1 MGALFIDRIGGA
13 LIFPF
18 LSLYVTAKFGVG
30 MTEVGSMFA
39 VHSLS
44 SFFGNMFGG
53 ALADKY
59 GRKTMLIIGL
69 IISAGIS
76 LGMGFIQTWELF
88 YLLAFLTGFVAN
100 IGSPAAHAM
109 VADILPP
116 EKRPDGFGI
125 WRVAVNLAV
134 TIGPALGGLMAG
146 YSYMLL
152 FITDFTVSCITA
164 GIVLFAIPE
173 TKPQAKTQKI
183 EPNILKTIGGYS
195 RVLKD
200 KLFMWLL
207 LLATFTAIVYMQMN
221 TTLSVYLNSEHNISP
236 QQFGYILS
244 LNAAMVVLMQ
254 FPISARVK
262 VFPSLMVMAAG
273 NLFYAVGFGMY
284 GFVSE
289 YWLFLLAM
297 VVITI
302 GEMVI
307 APVIQTIVA
316 NIAPEDMRARYS
328 AVFHL
333 SWGVA
338 SAVGPLAAGIILD
351 NANPDLVW
359 IAAGII
365 CLSVALG
372 YLMLRSRFTEILR
385 RINHMDKEP
394 DYSELP

>member
-1 MGALFIDRIGGA
+1 MGALFIDRVGGA

-30 MTEVGSMFA
+30 MTEVGAMFA

-100 IGSPAAHAM
+100 IGGPAAHAM

-152 FITDFTVSCITA
+152 FISDFIVSCITA
-164 GIVLFAIPE
+164 GIVFFAIPE
-173 TKPQAKTQKI
+173 TKPQAELHEI
-183 EPNILKTIGGYS
+183 EPNILKTIGGYGH
-195 RVLKD
+195 VLKD
-200 KLFMWLL
+200 NLFMVLVFL
-207 LLATFTAIVYMQMN
+207 STLTAVVYMQMN

-236 QQFGYILS
+236 QLFGYILS

-254 FPISARVK
+254 FPISAKVK
-262 VFPSLMVMAAG
+262 VFPSLLVMAAG

-289 YWLFLLAM
+289 YWLFLVAM
-297 VVITI
+297 VIITI
-302 GEMVI
+302 GEMII
-307 APVIQTIVA
+307 APIIQTIVA

-333 SWGVA
+333 GWGVA
-338 SAVGPLAAGIILD
+338 SAVGPLAAGIVLD
-351 NANPDLVW
+351 NYNPDLVW
-359 IAAGII
+359 IAGGII
-365 CLSVALG
+365 CVFVAAG
-372 YLMLRSRFTEILR
+372 YMMMRSGFSEAIE
-385 RINHMDKEP
+385 RINHPDREL

>member
-284 GFVSE
+284 GFVNV
-289 YWLFLLAM
+289 YLMFMLAM
-297 VVITI
+297 VIITI

-307 APVIQTIVA
+307 IPVAQAYVGNA
-316 NIAPEDMRARYS
+316 APEDMRGRYS
-328 AVFHL
+328 GVMGF
-333 SWGVA
+333 SWMIPWMI
-338 SAVGPLAAGIILD
+338 GPLLAGLIMDNGDPNWVWYGSAILGM
-351 NANPDLVW
+351 
-359 IAAGII
+359 IAA
-365 CLSVALG
+365 LG
-372 YLMLRSRFTEILR
+372 FLWLRKSHDQDWKPSPG
-385 RINHMDKEP
+385 N
-394 DYSELP
+394 SELKTG